1 MARYRGPKTK
11 ISRKFGESIHG
22 FDKYFERKK
31 YPPGQ
36 HGNQRRRKV
45 KSEYATQLMEK
56 QKMKYTYG
64 VLERPFRNLYDKAS
78 RKKGITGENLLM
90 LLEARLDNTIF
101 RLGLANS
108 RRFARQ
114 MVAHKHI
121 KVNGVVTN
129 VPSYSLRPGDK
140 IEIRVKSQGLEMF
153 KEASSLGLPSFKWLE
168 WDGSSLTGT
177 FVGYPER
184 ENIPEKFEE
193 HLIVELYSK

>member
-64 VLERPFRNLYDKAS
+64 VLEKPFRNLYDKAS
-78 RKKGITGENLLM
+78 RKKGITGEILLQ
-90 LLEARLDNTIF
+90 LLEARLDNAVF
-101 RLGLANS
+101 RLGLASS

-114 MVAHKHI
+114 MVSHKHI
-121 KVNGVVTN
+121 TVNGKIVN
-129 VPSYSLRPGDK
+129 IPSYSLKPGDQLGIK
-140 IEIRVKSQGLEMF
+140 LKSQGMEMF
-153 KEASSLGLPSFKWLE
+153 NEASEMGAPQHKWLE
-168 WDGSSLTGT
+168 WDAAKLTGV
-177 FVGYPER
+177 FVNYPER
-184 ENIPEKFEE
+184 EVIPEKFEE

>member
-153 KEASSLGLPSFKWLE
+153 KEASALGLPSFKWLE

-177 FVGYPER
+177 FVTTPER
-184 ENIPEKFEE
+184 IQIPENIKEQV
-193 HLIVELYSK
+193 IVELYSK